1 MKKSIVVVSYAA
13 AIIIASVV
21 IGYSYLQGIT
31 NNENEDDPYKVWI
44 SSGPFHIRE
53 AEYLLGENI
62 FISVGELAPQESGN
76 LLIIRPN
83 GDIYKSVP
91 FDGSVKSGF
100 NHYFT
105 PELSR
110 QLKICVVEELIGTWK
125 LVFEGTEYKEITFEV
140 TEEYQLGEKEDYE
153 PIC

>member
-13 AIIIASVV
+13 ALIIASVV

-44 SSGPFHIRE
+44 SSGPFHVSE

-62 FISVGELAPQESGN
+62 FISVGELKPNESGN
-76 LLIIRPN
+76 LLIFLPN
-83 GDIYKSVP
+83 GDFYNAVP
-91 FDGSVKSGF
+91 FNGSLKTGF

-105 PELSR
+105 PDLSR
-110 QLKICVVEELIGTWK
+110 ILGICVVEELIGTWK

-140 TEEYQLGEKEDYE
+140 TDEFQAGEKEDYE
-153 PIC
+153 PVC

>member
-1 MKKSIVVVSYAA
+1 ML
-13 AIIIASVV
+13 V
-21 IGYSYLQGIT
+21 IGYSYFQEIT
-31 NNENEDDPYKVWI
+31 NNEDNPYKEWI

-53 AEYLLGENI
+53 AEHKLGENI
-62 FISVGELAPQESGN
+62 FISVGELAPHESGN

-83 GDIYKSVP
+83 GDIYKSFS

-105 PELSR
+105 PDLSR